1 MRYKIFFID
10 FDGVFTDNKVHIDVH
25 GNEYV
30 SCNRSDGIGI
40 SLLKNSGVECIIVS
54 TEKVPLCQLRAQ
66 KLDIPCYNSVSDKEM
81 AIKQILMA
89 KEIDASQSVFLGND
103 INDLPAFK
111 AVNLRL
117 AVADS
122 HYNILN
128 AADYI
133 LSKPGGHGAVREAA
147 NFINFCNTK
156 FS

>member
-1 MRYKIFFID
+1 MHHSF
-10 FDGVFTDNKVHIDVH
+10 
-25 GNEYV
+25 
-30 SCNRSDGIGI
+30 NRKSPF
-40 SLLKNSGVECIIVS
+40 VS
-54 TEKVPLCQLRAQ
+54 TKGS
-66 KLDIPCYNSVSDKEM
+66 KMISCYNSVSDKEM

-128 AADYI
+128 AADYSFKAWWAWSSERSCK
-133 LSKPGGHGAVREAA
+133 LY
-147 NFINFCNTK
+147 
-156 FS
+156 